1 MWRYVGVSIIIGLAV
16 STGIFFLYEVGVFMG
31 PGRALWGFYKES
43 GLMPEGRGLIDLLQ
57 FGVFTALAMGIAW
70 CIIDIPRKHLNAI
83 VAVSAIF
90 LVMGLSF
97 TLALYGIYFEPFSG
111 CLAIMLSSVLG
122 AIYSRTRQGQ
132 RKRLLMAILG
142 HRVSPDLLFKML
154 GSNGD
159 LPEPK
164 SRAVTVL
171 TCRVFNHSHLMRELE
186 PEEVLEVTNL
196 FLKNAVERL
205 LAKGAYVDEARPD
218 CIRAFFGVH
227 PSDDHA
233 LVACRAA
240 LELQKRID
248 NLNADCERRWFQS
261 LKYGIGVSSGP
272 ITTGI
277 FGSRREAFFSGVGS
291 EIGFSRR
298 LCALNLAFG
307 SRVLI
312 GARCFFEA
320 KDDLELRPIDMVFME
335 EEDVLTEVY
344 ELLEEKG
351 NLNDEH
357 RKSRDAFWQGM
368 IFFREGR
375 HDAALESFTE
385 AQVDGVDDAPLEHYI
400 ARVQDEL
407 VRSGE
412 KPGGEGRSRSGGMI
426 RL

>member
-1 MWRYVGVSIIIGLAV
+1 
-16 STGIFFLYEVGVFMG
+16 MG
-31 PGRALWGFYKES
+31 PARALWTFYNET
-43 GLMPEGRGLIDLLQ
+43 GLMPEGRGPIDLVQ
-57 FGVFTALAMGIAW
+57 FVVFTSLAMGIAW
-70 CIIDIPRKHLNAI
+70 CMIDIPRKHLNAI

-97 TLALYGIYFEPFSG
+97 TLSLYGIYFEPFSG
-111 CLAIMLSSVLG
+111 CLSIAASVVLG
-122 AIYSRTRQGQ
+122 AIYSRTQQGQ
-132 RKRLLMAILG
+132 RKKLLMAVLG
-142 HRVSPDLLFKML
+142 PRVSGDLMLKML

-159 LPEPK
+159 LPDPK

-171 TCRVFNHSHLMRELE
+171 TCRVFNHAQLMRDLE
-186 PEEVLEVTNL
+186 PEEVVEATNL
-196 FLKNAVERL
+196 FLKNAVDHL
-205 LAKGAYVDEARPD
+205 LGKGAYVDEARPD
-218 CIRAFFGVH
+218 CVRGFFGVN
-227 PSDDHA
+227 PSENHA
-233 LVACRAA
+233 LQACRAA
-240 LELQKRID
+240 LELRKRID
-248 NLNADCERRWFQS
+248 NLNAECERRWFQS
-261 LKYGIGVSSGP
+261 LRYGIGVSSGP

-307 SRVLI
+307 SRILI

-351 NLNDEH
+351 GLSEEH

-368 IFFREGR
+368 IYFREGR
-375 HDAALESFTE
+375 HDAALESFSE
-385 AQVDGVDDAPLEHYI
+385 ARVDRVEDAPLEYYI
-400 ARVQDEL
+400 SKVQDEL
-407 VRSGE
+407 VRSGGRA
-412 KPGGEGRSRSGGMI
+412 GGDDRSRSGGMI